1 MTSTVSVFITG
12 EASVLDC
19 ELRLRGTRLGCFN
32 SDDLAQNSPL
42 VIKFDV
48 REANGT
54 PLSDI
59 SSEHED
65 DRGYPCRLRDESEV
79 YDFRRSI
86 VVTVNGF
93 LPAPPERA
101 KGRKQPAPT
110 KLAPTKIV
118 LEDIY
123 LAVVSM
129 DDLLAK
135 SLNAL

>member
-1 MTSTVSVFITG
+1 MH
-12 EASVLDC
+12 
-19 ELRLRGTRLGCFN
+19 N
-32 SDDLAQNSPL
+32 
-42 VIKFDV
+42 
-48 REANGT
+48 
-54 PLSDI
+54 
-59 SSEHED
+59 
-65 DRGYPCRLRDESEV
+65 DRCVAAADAVAPSV